1 MKGVG
6 VGEILIFKD
15 LFLWERG
22 GIGKGPLVGIRTRD
36 AFSAMEQYVGAKGVV
51 LFWTLE
57 GLMCEV
63 F

>member
-1 MKGVG
+1 MQTGSE
-6 VGEILIFKD
+6 VGER
-15 LFLWERG
+15 WEGG
-22 GIGKGPLVGIRTRD
+22 GIGKGPLVGIRTQD